1 MSWSQLFK
9 KHRDSAYTMINLADE
24 YSPRIAS
31 EVEAKIGILE
41 EITDKIDT
49 LTSELIVNDSITTK
63 EDVDDLIGEMD
74 NLIKSVKDYDS

>member
-1 MSWSQLFK
+1 
-9 KHRDSAYTMINLADE
+9 MINLADE

>member
-1 MSWSQLFK
+1 
-9 KHRDSAYTMINLADE
+9 MISLADE

-31 EVEAKIGILE
+31 EIESKIEILN
-41 EITDKIDT
+41 EITEKLDS
-49 LTSELIVNDSITTK
+49 LSNELIVNDNITTK